1 MTASENSRSTIFQES
16 LVLPFKLNA
25 FTSGTSWQHMHF
37 NLVGI
42 SLQFWQL
49 HHSWELIL
57 LCRVSGSRSSCSDMI
72 CKKGVLRNFTRFT
85 GKHLSQRCF
94 TVSFAKF
101 LRAPFCYRTPPLAAS
116 RKIFQILAWKYL
128 LCVQKKV
135 FGVFIFPYF
144 VLSWY
149 MPVQS
154 MELFFFFLFTIGIYI
169 LFKLI
174 DKTRQAFKFFKFF

>member
-57 LCRVSGSRSSCSDMI
+57 LCWVSGSRSSCSDMI

-101 LRAPFCYRTPPLAAS
+101 LRAPFFTEHLRWLLPEKFS
-116 RKIFQILAWKYL
+116 KYWHENT
-128 LCVQKKV
+128 CFV
-135 FGVFIFPYF
+135 FREKSSAF
-144 VLSWY
+144 
-149 MPVQS
+149 
-154 MELFFFFLFTIGIYI
+154 LFFLTLSSAGIY
-169 LFKLI
+169 LFKVWSCS
-174 DKTRQAFKFFKFF
+174 KFG